1 VTDSRAEGV
10 RVAYPLFHAG
20 GGGSTPTSA
29 LQLYFR
35 ETDLKTAKALI
46 RLWHSRLPRCGPA
59 CRVAYVAEFDGLF
72 FAAATW
78 ERSKARL
85 LPQTTCLELARLAVA
100 PDAPRNT
107 ASRMLGWMVRDIRRQ
122 FPQCERLV
130 SYQDLEAHTGCIYRA
145 AGWVPTARVKF
156 RSWKHHARP
165 GRGPDQST
173 ADKQRWEKS
182 L

>member
-1 VTDSRAEGV
+1 MTRADGV
-10 RVAYPLFHAG
+10 RVAYPLFQAG

-35 ETDLKTAKALI
+35 ETDLKTAKALV

-78 ERSKARL
+78 ERPKARL
-85 LPQTTCLELARLAVA
+85 LPQTTWLELARLAVA

-107 ASRMLGWMVRDIRRQ
+107 ASRMLGWMVRDIRRR
-122 FPQCERLV
+122 FPAIVRLV
-130 SYQDLEAHTGCIYRA
+130 SYQDVDVHTGSIYRA
-145 AGWVPTARVKF
+145 AGWAPTVRTKF
-156 RSWKHHARP
+156 TSWKHHLRP
-165 GRGPDQST
+165 SRGPDQST